1 MKQELKYLEENI
13 INNFILANL
22 KTLVKWT
29 NSIIIQIPETN

>member
-29 NSIIIQIPETN
+29 NPIIIHIPETN